1 VKFEALENFLE
12 ESEEGDW
19 LTLRTQQGTYHGVV
33 EETRE
38 YTNNQRNE
46 LKEIKEEH
54 SKEVAKD
61 YAVDLEAQG
70 EPIKYTINHPF
81 EDYQVEIN
89 PMTGITHVTLEQEKQ
104 KSTEDLHVE
113 NTYRTPPE
121 ILNQYNQ
128 EIEIYV
134 VEPNKEEKK
143 PAAPSN

>member
-1 VKFEALENFLE
+1 VKFEALENLLE

-38 YTNNQRNE
+38 YTNKQRNE

-54 SKEVAKD
+54 SKEAAKD

-89 PMTGITHVTLEQEKQ
+89 PMIGITHVTLEQEGQ
-104 KSTEDLHVE
+104 NNTEDLHVE

-121 ILNQYNQ
+121 IINQYNQ

-134 VEPNKEEKK
+134 VEPSKEEKK

>member
-1 VKFEALENFLE
+1 MKFETLENLLE

-19 LTLRTQQGTYHGVV
+19 LTLRTRQGTYHGVV

-38 YTNNQRNE
+38 YTNEQRNE
-46 LKEIKEEH
+46 LKQIKEEQ
-54 SKEVAKD
+54 SKEAAKD
-61 YAVDLEAQG
+61 YAVDLEAEG

-89 PMTGITHVTLEQEKQ
+89 PMTGITHVTLEQEEQ

-128 EIEIYV
+128 DMELFMSEQS
-134 VEPNKEEKK
+134 KEEKK
-143 PAAPSN
+143 LTVPSN